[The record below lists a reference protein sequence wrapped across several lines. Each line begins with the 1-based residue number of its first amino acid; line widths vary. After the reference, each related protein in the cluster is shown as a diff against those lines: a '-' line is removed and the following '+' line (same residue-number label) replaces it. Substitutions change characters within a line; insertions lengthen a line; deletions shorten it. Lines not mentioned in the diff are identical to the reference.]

1 MTFFTSSVGRFSEG
15 NPDRAGRKRF
25 TLIELLVVI
34 AIIAILASM
43 LLPALDNARRSAK
56 TTSCINNLKQI
67 GLSAAQYTTD
77 YRGYAPLA
85 QPVGWDGVASW
96 SKCWITVLH
105 PYLNGSAW
113 DGGGGKTSKLIF
125 CTVGQDQILLN
136 GTQKKTNYMYN
147 ARLGS
152 MSNYALG
159 YMNYAPRKYSKCK
172 EPSMV
177 GIVADGKCVSRAKLV
192 FDVEA
197 RSNALSYMDDRHGEG
212 KFNCLLVD
220 GHAKTIFL
228 NMLTESKA
236 IGMFACRSNVWP
248 L

>member
-1 MTFFTSSVGRFSEG
+1 MNVLTNSVGRFSEG
-15 NPDRAGRKRF
+15 NPGRGNWKQF

-56 TTSCINNLKQI
+56 TTSCINNFKQI
-67 GLSAAQYTTD
+67 GLSAAQYVAD
-77 YRGYAPLA
+77 YSGYAPLS
-85 QPVGWDGVASW
+85 QPLGWDGGANW
-96 SKCWITVLH
+96 GKCWITVLH
-105 PYLNGSAW
+105 PYLNGNAW
-113 DGGGGKTSKLIF
+113 DGGGAGTSKIIF
-125 CTVGQDQILLN
+125 CAVGQDQILLY
-136 GTQKKTNYMYN
+136 GGKKKSNYMYN
-147 ARLGS
+147 ARLGN
-152 MSNYALG
+152 MPNYALG
-159 YMNYAPRKYSKCK
+159 YMNYAPRKYGKCK
-172 EPSMV
+172 EPSTV
-177 GIVADGKCVSRAKLV
+177 GVVVDGKCASRAKLV

-212 KFNCLLVD
+212 KFNCLLAD

-228 NMLTESKA
+228 NVLTESKA